1 MHNKEVMPNKE
12 VTQNKEIIGQWS
24 ESAPYWEKYR
34 SVIVEMFAPVA
45 QALIDDARIAKGNSV
60 LDVATGPGEPALT
73 VAEVVGPEGMV
84 VGTDVAPEMIDAA
97 RREAARCKI
106 PNARFEVTFSDSLPF
121 AANTFDAVVSRFGVM
136 FFPSPVDCLREMLRV
151 LKPGGKIALA
161 VWHWQDKNPF
171 DYAVNRVVDRYME
184 RYLEPT
190 APKPGASDMFRF
202 AKPGDLLALLSSAGA
217 TAVSERL
224 LQFPI
229 RAGLSAEEFWTLR
242 SEMSEKMRTKLA
254 LLSESQKAEL
264 KRDAI
269 EAIRAYSVDGGIN
282 IPAEVLIVSGA
293 KPA

>member
-1 MHNKEVMPNKE
+1 MQNKEAMKNKEV
-12 VTQNKEIIGQWS
+12 IGQWS

-34 SVIVEMFAPVA
+34 PVIVEMFAPVA
-45 QALIDDARIAKGNSV
+45 RALIEDAGIAPGNSV

-73 VAEVVGPEGMV
+73 IAEVVGAEGTV

-97 RREAARCKI
+97 RREADRCKI
-106 PNARFEVTFSDSLPF
+106 QNAKFEEAFSDSLPF
-121 AANTFDAVVSRFGVM
+121 AGNTFDAVVSRFGVM

-151 LKPGGKIALA
+151 LRPGGRIALA

-171 DYAVNRVVDRYME
+171 DYAVNRVVDRYIE

-202 AKPGDLLALLSSAGA
+202 AKPGDLLAVLSSAGA
-217 TAVSERL
+217 TAISERL
-224 LQFPI
+224 LQFSI

-254 LLSESQKAEL
+254 LLSEPQRAEL
-264 KRDAI
+264 RRDAI
-269 EAIRAYSVDGGIN
+269 EAIRAYSVKDGIS
-282 IPAEVLIVSGA
+282 IPAEVLVVSGA